1 MHLIKNDDENTNW
14 ELATFVDFGFF
25 VVAVFVFVSVDFDF
39 EDDVNFN
46 VIVDFGVIVFIEVE
60 SVFLV
65 VAVFVFVSVSVD
77 FDFEDDVN
85 FRVIVDLVVV
95 WIVSFSCFISLSSSF
110 LASKSKLKYKQA
122 LMKRNQVTKA
132 IVTLPGAIIA
142 DNCK

>member
-25 VVAVFVFVSVDFDF
+25 VVADFVFVSVDFNF
-39 EDDVNFN
+39 EDEVNFR

-60 SVFLV
+60 SCFFV
-65 VAVFVFVSVSVD
+65 VAVFVFVSVD

-95 WIVSFSCFISLSSSF
+95 CIVSFSCFISFNCSF
-110 LASKSKLKYKQA
+110 FGSKSKLKYKQK
-122 LMKRNQVTKA
+122 LMKKKDPVAKA
-132 IVTLPGAIIA
+132 IVTLPGVIIA

>member
-1 MHLIKNDDENTNW
+1 MVKHFIKNDGENTNW
-14 ELATFVDFGFF
+14 ELAT
-25 VVAVFVFVSVDFDF
+25 VVIAFIEVEFVFVFVAIFVSVDF
-39 EDDVNFN
+39 N
-46 VIVDFGVIVFIEVE
+46 
-60 SVFLV
+60 
-65 VAVFVFVSVSVD
+65 
-77 FDFEDDVN
+77 FEDDVN

-110 LASKSKLKYKQA
+110 LASKSKLKYKQI

>member
-1 MHLIKNDDENTNW
+1 MVKHLIKNDDENTNW

-25 VVAVFVFVSVDFDF
+25 VVAVFVSVDFDVVF
-39 EDDVNFN
+39 SA
-46 VIVDFGVIVFIEVE
+46 IVDFGVIVFIEVE

-65 VAVFVFVSVSVD
+65 VAVFVFVSVD

-95 WIVSFSCFISLSSSF
+95 CIVSFSCLISLSGSF
-110 LASKSKLKYKQA
+110 FASKSKLKYKQA